1 MFDRQISAAVSFGHG
16 AILDL
21 QLVEKLRDR
30 LMGKSLDRHWE
41 PKRRTTIH
49 LLHRTTPIH

>member
-1 MFDRQISAAVSFGHG
+1 
-16 AILDL
+16 
-21 QLVEKLRDR
+21 
-30 LMGKSLDRHWE
+30 MGKSLDRHWE